1 MEAGMQLSQVRAV
14 LFDMDGTLVTS
25 DAAVER
31 AWTTWSGEYGVD
43 VGQVLAIAHGS
54 PAESTVDRMLPDLD
68 EPARATA
75 AARQLQLQYDDLS
88 DVEAAPGA
96 AEVIAVIERR
106 GIRWAVVTSADRQ
119 LAKARL
125 DAAGI
130 DAPVLVTSEDVSRGK
145 PDPEGYLHAAVLL
158 ETSPENCLVVED
170 AAVGIQAGHA
180 AGALTAALKGLPGDL
195 ELTDLHQLADLLDH
209 RPEE

>member
-1 MEAGMQLSQVRAV
+1 MQLSQVRAV

-31 AWTTWSGEYGVD
+31 AWTTWSGEYGAD

-68 EPARATA
+68 QPARATA

-158 ETSPENCLVVED
+158 ETPPENCLVVED

-180 AGALTAALKGLPGDL
+180 AGALTAALKGLSGDL